1 MRRVNHESH
10 FSWQAQSLVR
20 LEGDTRRC
28 AYASSD
34 VKHHKALKL
43 FVCEKKFSW
52 KNFSFTQAASNS
64 TKVIWQFS
72 QSLKLCRSFFSLA
85 QIKKCFQM
93 TRTIQEVFI
102 QIWQVA
108 HIEVYQVYDHTI
120 ESYICQIIC
129 CIYAI

>member
-1 MRRVNHESH
+1 M
-10 FSWQAQSLVR
+10 
-20 LEGDTRRC
+20 
-28 AYASSD
+28 
-34 VKHHKALKL
+34 KHHKALKL

-52 KNFSFTQAASNS
+52 KSFSFTQAASNL

-72 QSLKLCRSFFSLA
+72 QSLKLCRSLFSLA

-108 HIEVYQVYDHTI
+108 HIEVYQVYDYTRLNRI
-120 ESYICQIIC
+120 FVKLYVVYTQFSIKGGMGGISFDFTC
-129 CIYAI
+129 AL